1 MTTTEP
7 RLDAEALMAAAVE
20 QTGLDDFGPPSFREG
35 LDVYCA
41 SVPEAQLN
49 DLGHAVVPGNIVGA
63 LANRLKVIDWA
74 KTHPE
79 VGDEQIEAPFVVV
92 GIFRAGTTFLSY
104 LLEKDARHRPL
115 FGWEA
120 QDSVPPPDP
129 ATVATDP
136 RIEATVIG
144 RQMLD
149 SINPQIKV
157 VQNEEPDGPTEC
169 IAVLNQD
176 FKSLLWEALTNV
188 PTYGA
193 WLHGTD
199 HASAYEYH
207 RTVLQVLQS
216 GGVRG
221 RWSLKSPHH
230 VLHLDALTAVYP
242 DARIVVMHRD
252 PLVLSASVCSLIS
265 TLSGT
270 FSDADHTAYIAEH
283 WTDMLARSVAAL
295 NAFRDANPQ
304 VPIVDVQYAELVGDP
319 LATME
324 RVYGAFDDELTGQ
337 AADAMRAHVDSRPK
351 GRFGTHRYDL
361 DEFGLD
367 GPALT
372 ERFADYVERYQIPLE
387 SRDSA

>member
-1 MTTTEP
+1 VTTTDSH
-7 RLDAEALMAAAVE
+7 LDAEVLMAAAVE
-20 QTGLDDFGPPSFREG
+20 QTGLDDFGPSSFREG

-41 SVPEAQLN
+41 SLPEAQLN
-49 DLGHAVVPGNIVGA
+49 ELGSAVVPGNVVGA
-63 LANRLKVIDWA
+63 LANRLKVVDWM

-79 VGDEQIEAPFVVV
+79 VADEQIEAPFVVV

-104 LLEKDARHRPL
+104 MLEKDARHRPL

-120 QDSVPPPDP
+120 QDSLPPPDP

-136 RIEATVIG
+136 RIEATVAG

-149 SINPQIKV
+149 SINPRIKV

-169 IAVLNQD
+169 ITVLGQD
-176 FKSLLWEALTNV
+176 FKSLIWEALTNV

-199 HASAYEYH
+199 HTSAYEYH
-207 RTVLQVLQS
+207 RMVLQVLQS

-230 VLHLDALTAVYP
+230 VLHLDALDAVYP

-270 FSDADHTAYIAEH
+270 FSDADHAAYIAEH
-283 WTDMLARSVAAL
+283 WTDMLARSVESL
-295 NAFRDANPQ
+295 NAFRDANPD

-324 RVYGAFDDELTGQ
+324 RVYGAFGDELTGQ
-337 AADAMRAHVDSRPK
+337 AREAMKAHVDSRPK

-367 GPALT
+367 APALA
-372 ERFADYVERYQIPLE
+372 ERFAPYVERYQIPLE

>member
-1 MTTTEP
+1 M
-7 RLDAEALMAAAVE
+7 
-20 QTGLDDFGPPSFREG
+20 
-35 LDVYCA
+35 
-41 SVPEAQLN
+41 
-49 DLGHAVVPGNIVGA
+49 
-63 LANRLKVIDWA
+63 
-74 KTHPE
+74 
-79 VGDEQIEAPFVVV
+79 
-92 GIFRAGTTFLSY
+92 
-104 LLEKDARHRPL
+104 
-115 FGWEA
+115 
-120 QDSVPPPDP
+120 PPPDP

-270 FSDADHTAYIAEH
+270 FSDADHSAYIAEH
-283 WTDMLARSVAAL
+283 WTDMLSRSVDAL
-295 NAFRDANPQ
+295 NTFRDDNPQ

>member
-1 MTTTEP
+1 M
-7 RLDAEALMAAAVE
+7 
-20 QTGLDDFGPPSFREG
+20 
-35 LDVYCA
+35 
-41 SVPEAQLN
+41 
-49 DLGHAVVPGNIVGA
+49 
-63 LANRLKVIDWA
+63 
-74 KTHPE
+74 
-79 VGDEQIEAPFVVV
+79 
-92 GIFRAGTTFLSY
+92 
-104 LLEKDARHRPL
+104 
-115 FGWEA
+115 
-120 QDSVPPPDP
+120 
-129 ATVATDP
+129 
-136 RIEATVIG
+136 IG

-252 PLVLSASVCSLIS
+252 PLVLSAIGVQPHLHARRAPSPTPTTPPTSPSTGPTCSP
-265 TLSGT
+265 G
-270 FSDADHTAYIAEH
+270 
-283 WTDMLARSVAAL
+283 RSP
-295 NAFRDANPQ
+295 R
-304 VPIVDVQYAELVGDP
+304 
-319 LATME
+319 
-324 RVYGAFDDELTGQ
+324 
-337 AADAMRAHVDSRPK
+337 
-351 GRFGTHRYDL
+351 
-361 DEFGLD
+361 
-367 GPALT
+367 
-372 ERFADYVERYQIPLE
+372 
-387 SRDSA
+387 